1 MKKITLFYA
10 DDDVD
15 DLMFFEEAVTSI
27 RENDQD
33 SVELYLLKNGINLI
47 DTIEK
52 NKQKNSVVFLDL
64 NMPLKSGFEL
74 LEEIRSKPE
83 IHNTPII
90 MYSTSSDQKDISLSQ
105 KLGANYYAV
114 KPNNFKELLDIV
126 SNAIKFNWKN
136 HSVDLNNFIFNKI
149 PFNT

>member
-1 MKKITLFYA
+1 MKKFTIFYA
-10 DDDVD
+10 DDDDD

-27 RENDQD
+27 CENDQ
-33 SVELYLLKNGINLI
+33 SLIELCLLKNGLNLV
-47 DTIEK
+47 DSIEK

-83 IHNTPII
+83 INNIPII
-90 MYSTSSDQKDISLSQ
+90 MYSTSSDQTNISLSH

-114 KPNNFKELLDIV
+114 KPTSFKELMKII
-126 SNAIKFNWKN
+126 SNATRLNWEN
-136 HSVDLNNFIFNKI
+136 HSTDANNFIFNKI
-149 PFNT
+149 AV